1 MMVDI
6 NVMRHIR
13 VCGDRLCESLLS
25 LAQTSRAT
33 KGISYK

>member
-1 MMVDI
+1 MEAI
-6 NVMRHIR
+6 NVMRPIP
-13 VCGDRLCESLLS
+13 VSGDGLCDSLLS